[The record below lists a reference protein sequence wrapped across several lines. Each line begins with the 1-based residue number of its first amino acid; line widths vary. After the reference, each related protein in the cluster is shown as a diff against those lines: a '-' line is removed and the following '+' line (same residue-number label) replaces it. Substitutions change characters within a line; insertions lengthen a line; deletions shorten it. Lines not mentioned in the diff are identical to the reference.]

1 MNTNDEAKTLDEKDS
16 KYLKNNENVGDR
28 MKNRFVCAHS
38 SNDPR
43 NVSNINL
50 PIIEELSKLS
60 SAYKN
65 TNDQWRCFAYDKAI
79 SSIKRHPTAIGSR
92 AGKYLDKGRICKKHN
107 VPHSQ
112 IKLGLAFILYYVS
125 NHTFLEAAKI
135 RGVGEKMADKIA
147 EILNYGSLQKVK
159 EVCSD
164 EKTTVLE
171 LFNRSKYELYKQQNL
186 LLDAT
191 GLKQIDFC
199 WYVIPTSML

>member
-16 KYLKNNENVGDR
+16 KSLKSNENVGDR

-107 VPHSQ
+107 V
-112 IKLGLAFILYYVS
+112 AFILYYLS
-125 NHTFLEAAKI
+125 KHTFLEAAKI

-186 LLDAT
+186 LLDDEN
-191 GLKQIDFC
+191 K
-199 WYVIPTSML
+199 

>member
-1 MNTNDEAKTLDEKDS
+1 MSTNDEAKTLDEKDLKS
-16 KYLKNNENVGDR
+16 LKNNENVGDR

-92 AGKYLDKGRICKKHN
+92 AGKYLDKGRICKKQCPRTPKFLTCI
-107 VPHSQ
+107 V
-112 IKLGLAFILYYVS
+112 YYVS

-191 GLKQIDFC
+191 GLTDEQIDFDG
-199 WYVIPTSML
+199 T

>member
-1 MNTNDEAKTLDEKDS
+1 MSASSNRKLVSEPCGDSANYIFAHSKDLYNFRNCRYFHHLFASFQFLALRWLYQCLEKDCYITPDTNHRLATNTNPNCKLSANDEAKTLDEKDS
-16 KYLKNNENVGDR
+16 KSLKSNENVGDR

-92 AGKYLDKGRICKKHN
+92 AGTYLDKGRICKKNNIVH
-107 VPHSQ
+107 PLLSIQ
-112 IKLGLAFILYYVS
+112 TYFS
-125 NHTFLEAAKI
+125 
-135 RGVGEKMADKIA
+135 RG
-147 EILNYGSLQKVK
+147 S
-159 EVCSD
+159 
-164 EKTTVLE
+164 
-171 LFNRSKYELYKQQNL
+171 
-186 LLDAT
+186 
-191 GLKQIDFC
+191 
-199 WYVIPTSML
+199 